1 MDTCPVVDEP
11 SSSRLPDLLPDGRMD
26 TEAFFG
32 LLAEDVVWDLSRSP
46 FPDAGVYHGVEGVR
60 DWFRGLDDAFG
71 DVRYEV
77 EQVRE
82 AGERVAVL
90 LHVHGHGPSSQI
102 SVDYRFVPVL
112 TFRDGRIVRMD
123 RYDGWSAATA
133 AMGLPE

>member
-1 MDTCPVVDEP
+1 VVDEP
-11 SSSRLPDLLPDGRMD
+11 SGSLPDLLPDGRMD
-26 TEAFFG
+26 TEAFFA
-32 LLAEDVVWDLSRSP
+32 LLSEDIVWDLSRSP
-46 FPDAGVYHGVEGVR
+46 FPDAGVYHGIEGVR

-90 LHVHGHGPSSQI
+90 LHVRGHGPTSQI
-102 SVDYRFVPVL
+102 AVDYRFVTVM
-112 TFRDGRIVRMD
+112 TFREGKIVRMD
-123 RYDGWSAATA
+123 RYDDWSAAAA